1 MSIKQKLSDIYWLG
15 LRTFLY
21 NDLLEYLFFSKGYA
35 KEINDTIILV
45 PFKYSW
51 FYPKTYEADK
61 TIFIHNHSK
70 PGDTVI
76 DIGAHLGI
84 FSFFL
89 ARQVGINGKVYSFE
103 PTQKTFNALTQTIK
117 YNKLNKIIDARQVAV
132 SDTSGELEFYIYS
145 NSSISNGNS
154 ISSHNTVGTP
164 RKTTVGKICLDDLM
178 VTEKIERLTLI
189 KIDAEGAELDIL
201 KGGKKLITKFHPF
214 ITLEVHP
221 KSFDD
226 PQKIMNEIYATI
238 IDYGYTIIMNNNTLT
253 LEEFCLNKT
262 FFEVLLIPNK

>member
-1 MSIKQKLSDIYWLG
+1 MNVKQKLSNIYWLG

-21 NDLLEYLFFSKGYA
+21 NDLIGSLFFSRGYA

-61 TIFIHNHSK
+61 TIFIQNHCK

-89 ARQVGINGKVYSFE
+89 ASQVGINGKVYSFE
-103 PTQKTFNALTQTIK
+103 PTEKTFSALTQTIK
-117 YNKLNKIIDARQVAV
+117 YNKLKEIIDARQVAV
-132 SDTSGELEFYIYS
+132 SDVSGELEFYIYN

-154 ISSHNTVGTP
+154 ISSHNTVGKT
-164 RKTTVGKICLDDLM
+164 RKTTVNKICLDDLM
-178 VTEKIERLTLI
+178 ITEKIEKLTLI

-201 KGGKKLITKFHPF
+201 KGGKKLITRFQPF

-221 KSFDD
+221 FSFDD
-226 PQKIMNEIYATI
+226 PQKTMKEIYETI
-238 IDYGYTIIMNNNTLT
+238 INYEYTIIMDNTPLT

-262 FFEVLLIPNK
+262 YFEVLLIPNK